1 MSKKYK
7 IVVSNNVLVTVEG
20 ALANEDGKAKP
31 FKFSLVCK
39 RLPAKEL
46 RDAMTNLAV
55 ADISQFLAPLTTEWR
70 DQKLVQEEDGTPA
83 EFCEDAFDALMDI
96 PGVAQ
101 LAFNAY
107 VSESGAKAKN

>member
-1 MSKKYK
+1 MSKKYQ
-7 IVVSNNVLVTVEG
+7 IVVSDKVLVTVEG
-20 ALANEDGKAKP
+20 VLANEDGKAKP

-39 RLPAKEL
+39 RLPAKQL
-46 RDAMTNLAV
+46 RDAMTDLAV

-70 DQKLVQEEDGTPA
+70 DQKLVLEDDDTPA
-83 EFCEDAFDALMDI
+83 EFCEEAFEALMDI

-107 VSESGAKAKN
+107 VNESGAKAKN